1 MDVDVQATSIN
12 VKFDLKQ
19 IAAAY
24 HGRFY
29 DINEISVITD
39 LTVAQLA
46 PILNVKANSK
56 SWTSL
61 CLKKSDRVRTR
72 RDDPGIHYYCPY
84 SASIPASTNTMQS
97 NEDREANLRG
107 RPPILPPGLSI
118 SILAPSH
125 PSEEPLI
132 DAPSAEEAQSSSTSY
147 PEFSRDALTC
157 VLFASDSYEPA
168 SIVSDIC
175 RFLSSQDLPRF
186 LSAILSLEG
195 NGRSKF
201 FGFCRGFTEKRIH
214 AFSVE
219 GTHDMRAIGFQGL
232 INQSRI
238 KFAQS
243 DDIHSYPLDVCG
255 ISNYGENAFIVY
267 RGNQAA
273 YRHASTPL
281 CARLFTT
288 QHQVLLFCFFN

>member
-1 MDVDVQATSIN
+1 MDVDVQDTSIN
-12 VKFDLKQ
+12 VKFILKQ
-19 IAAAY
+19 IPAEY

-29 DINEISVITD
+29 DINEIAVITG
-39 LTVAQLA
+39 LTIAQLV

-56 SWTSL
+56 SWTAL
-61 CLKKSDRVRTR
+61 CLKKSDQVRSR
-72 RDDPGIHYYCPY
+72 RGMPVIHYYSPY
-84 SASIPASTNTMQS
+84 SASIPASTNAMQS

-186 LSAILSLEG
+186 LSAILSLKGE
-195 NGRSKF
+195 GRSKF
-201 FGFCRGFTEKRIH
+201 FGFCRGFTEKRNARYPSRFAFLWGSWHKRADWGVLRRCSRACADVAH
-214 AFSVE
+214 AKPCFYRDLQSGHFSRSTQACKH
-219 GTHDMRAIGFQGL
+219 G
-232 INQSRI
+232 SR
-238 KFAQS
+238 
-243 DDIHSYPLDVCG
+243 
-255 ISNYGENAFIVY
+255 
-267 RGNQAA
+267 
-273 YRHASTPL
+273 
-281 CARLFTT
+281 CA
-288 QHQVLLFCFFN
+288 